1 MKKLIMAAAIGSAAI
16 LGAPR
21 KTLAYDMDCAII
33 LCMAGGFPSSAVC
46 AHAYKTMIHRIT
58 PKPVLPPF
66 GVCTFAAAPT
76 SPSAPRQESEL
87 NISLPEY
94 AWLHRIRIHWFEGRA
109 FEDRNGDRRWSWSFR
124 SCDRENS
131 GCRNI
136 IFENRSAMPW
146 PNSFVSDN
154 DQIVPFPDPHNSG
167 NFAHRAVMIEF
178 GNYEG
183 DIEHSEWISY

>member
-1 MKKLIMAAAIGSAAI
+1 MKKLMMTVAIGSVAVFGSTGQA
-16 LGAPR
+16 
-21 KTLAYDMDCAII
+21 LAYDIDCAII
-33 LCMAGGFPSSAVC
+33 LCMAGGFPPGPVC
-46 AHAYKTMIHRIT
+46 SHAYQTMIQRIT
-58 PKPVLPPF
+58 PIPVLPPF

-76 SPSAPRQESEL
+76 SLGAPGQESEL

-94 AWLHRIRIHWFEGRA
+94 AWLHRIQIHWFEGRV

-124 SCDRENS
+124 SCDRENI

-136 IFENRSAMPW
+136 IFENRSATPW
-146 PNSFVSDN
+146 PNAFVSDN
-154 DQIVPFPDPHNSG
+154 DQVVPYPDPHKPG
-167 NFAHRAVMIEF
+167 NFAHRVVMIEF